1 MTAVMQAPRN
11 FEPSIVRGF
20 PAPPG
25 PDPTFS
31 RLLLEFLQD
40 FNSVGKTVLMS
51 RGGRLR
57 IVVHADTGSV
67 SAAPDMAMPEPPAP
81 ALRVPPFVAA
91 LAES

>member
-11 FEPSIVRGF
+11 LEPSIVRGF
-20 PAPPG
+20 PGPTG

-31 RLLLEFLQD
+31 RLLLEFLRD

-67 SAAPDMAMPEPPAP
+67 SAAPEVAIPEPPA
-81 ALRVPPFVAA
+81 AVLRVPPFVAS